1 MYKTVHIKNIDSD
14 ALFLLNKLSLF
25 SKSMVIS
32 KDTFILKNITLEDYA
47 LLLEIKNEIKDKQN
61 KQIIISYE

>member
-14 ALFLLNKLSLF
+14 GLFLLNKLSLF
-25 SKSMVIS
+25 SKSMIIS
-32 KDTFILKNITLEDYA
+32 KDTFILKNITFEDYA
-47 LLLEIKNEIKDKQN
+47 SLLEIKKEIKDNQN

>member
-1 MYKTVHIKNIDSD
+1 
-14 ALFLLNKLSLF
+14 
-25 SKSMVIS
+25 MVIS

-47 LLLEIKNEIKDKQN
+47 SLLDLKKEIKESQN

>member
-14 ALFLLNKLSLF
+14 GLFLLNKISLF
-25 SKSMVIS
+25 SKSMIIS

-47 LLLEIKNEIKDKQN
+47 SLLEIKKEIKDNQN

>member
-1 MYKTVHIKNIDSD
+1 MYKTIHIKNIDSD
-14 ALFLLNKLSLF
+14 ALFLINKLSLF

-47 LLLEIKNEIKDKQN
+47 LLLDLKKQIKDSQN

>member
-1 MYKTVHIKNIDSD
+1 MHKTVHIKNIDSD

-25 SKSMVIS
+25 NKSMVIS

-47 LLLEIKNEIKDKQN
+47 LLLEIKNEIKDSQN

>member
-14 ALFLLNKLSLF
+14 GLFLLKKLSLF

-47 LLLEIKNEIKDKQN
+47 SLLDLKKEIKDNQN

>member
-1 MYKTVHIKNIDSD
+1 MYKTIHIKNIDSD
-14 ALFLLNKLSLF
+14 ALFLINKLSLF

-47 LLLEIKNEIKDKQN
+47 LLLDLKKEIKDNQN

>member
-1 MYKTVHIKNIDSD
+1 MHKTVHIKNIDSD
-14 ALFLLNKLSLF
+14 GLFLLKKLSLF

-47 LLLEIKNEIKDKQN
+47 SLLDLKKEIKDNQN

>member
-14 ALFLLNKLSLF
+14 GLFLLNKLRIF
-25 SKSMVIS
+25 SKTMIIS

-47 LLLEIKNEIKDKQN
+47 SLLEIKKEIEDNQN

>member
-14 ALFLLNKLSLF
+14 GLFLLNKLSHF

-47 LLLEIKNEIKDKQN
+47 SLLDLKKEIKDNQN

>member
-14 ALFLLNKLSLF
+14 ALFLINKLSLF

-47 LLLEIKNEIKDKQN
+47 LLLDLKKEIKDNQN